1 MEKQKLR
8 KQVIQ
13 QLHQLTP
20 SDHERK
26 SASIVEK
33 VLASDEFKYA
43 ETIGIT
49 LSRFPEVDTHH
60 LIEVAWQAGKR
71 IAIPRCIDST
81 REMDFRLIDSF
92 DQTEVVYMDLKEP
105 KIELTES
112 VKPEEIDL
120 QIVPGVVYSE
130 TGYRIGFGGGYYDR
144 YLINFPFETI
154 SLAFDCQIRDN
165 IDIEEHDIPVSYI
178 YTDEH
183 IIDCQKAREKNE

>member
-60 LIEVAWQAGKR
+60 LIEIAWQAGKR
-71 IAIPRCIDST
+71 IAIPRCIAST

-165 IDIEEHDIPVSYI
+165 IDIEAHDIPVSYI
-178 YTDEH
+178 YTEEH

>member
-1 MEKQKLR
+1 VEKQKLR

-60 LIEVAWQAGKR
+60 LIEIAWQAGKR
-71 IAIPRCIDST
+71 IAIPRCIAST

-165 IDIEEHDIPVSYI
+165 IDIEAHDIPVSYI
-178 YTDEH
+178 YTEEH

>member
-60 LIEVAWQAGKR
+60 LIEIAWQAGKR
-71 IAIPRCIDST
+71 IAIPRCIAST

-105 KIELTES
+105 KNELTES

-165 IDIEEHDIPVSYI
+165 IDIETHDIPVSYI
-178 YTDEH
+178 YTEEH

>member
-1 MEKQKLR
+1 MEKQHLR

-26 SASIVEK
+26 SAIIVEK

-43 ETIGIT
+43 KTIGIT
-49 LSRFPEVDTHH
+49 LSRFPEVDTHR
-60 LIEVAWQAGKR
+60 LIEIAWQSGKR
-71 IAIPRCIDST
+71 VAIPRCISST

-105 KIELTES
+105 KIEVTES
-112 VKPEEIDL
+112 INPQEIDL

-154 SLAFDCQIRDN
+154 SLAFDCQIRHN
-165 IDIEEHDIPVSYI
+165 IAREPHDIPVSYI

-183 IIDCQKAREKNE
+183 IIDCQKAREANE

>member
-60 LIEVAWQAGKR
+60 LIEIAWQAEKR
-71 IAIPRCIDST
+71 IAIPRCIAST

-105 KIELTES
+105 KNELTES
-112 VKPEEIDL
+112 VKQEEIDL

-165 IDIEEHDIPVSYI
+165 IDIEAHDIPVSYI
-178 YTDEH
+178 YTEEH

>member
-1 MEKQKLR
+1 MEKQHLR

-26 SASIVEK
+26 SSIITDK

-49 LSRFPEVDTHH
+49 LSRFPEVNTHR
-60 LIEVAWQAGKR
+60 LIETAWQVGKR
-71 IAIPRCIDST
+71 IAIPRCISST

-105 KIELTES
+105 KIDLTEP
-112 VKPEEIDL
+112 VRPEEIDL

-144 YLINFPFETI
+144 YLINFPFETF
-154 SLAFDCQIRDN
+154 SLAFDCQISHN
-165 IDIEEHDIPVSYI
+165 IVREPHDVPVSYI

-183 IIDCQKAREKNE
+183 IIDCQKAREANE

>member
-60 LIEVAWQAGKR
+60 LIEIAWQAGKR
-71 IAIPRCIDST
+71 IAIPRCIAST

-105 KIELTES
+105 KNELTES
-112 VKPEEIDL
+112 VKQEEIDL

-165 IDIEEHDIPVSYI
+165 IDIEAHDIPVSYI
-178 YTDEH
+178 YTEEH

>member
-1 MEKQKLR
+1 MEKQHLR

-13 QLHQLTP
+13 KLHQLTP

-26 SASIVEK
+26 SAIITEK

-43 ETIGIT
+43 TTIGIT
-49 LSRFPEVDTHH
+49 LSRFPEVDTHR
-60 LIEVAWQAGKR
+60 LIETAWQAGKR
-71 IAIPRCIDST
+71 VAIPRCISST

-105 KIELTES
+105 KIDLTDS
-112 VKPEEIDL
+112 VRPEEIDL

-154 SLAFDCQIRDN
+154 SLAFDCQIRHN
-165 IDIEEHDIPVSYI
+165 IMREPHDVPVSYI

-183 IIDCQKAREKNE
+183 IIDCQKVRETNE